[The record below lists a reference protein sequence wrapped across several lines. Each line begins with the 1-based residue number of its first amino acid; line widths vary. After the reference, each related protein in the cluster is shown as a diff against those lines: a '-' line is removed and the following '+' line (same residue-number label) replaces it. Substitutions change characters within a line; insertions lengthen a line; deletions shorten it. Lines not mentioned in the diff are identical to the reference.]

1 MAHGYLTNNPKWVL
15 SKSDCNFYFF
25 FLLLKGFPMKKLITK
40 LLENTL
46 FFIISNVVIGCTVLI
61 TIIGFI
67 VGIAY
72 LMEKSG
78 QFLGMLHPAII
89 GTVTIGITVAVAFV
103 LLFKLGNG
111 VREKITD
118 ELIAIRWRREQ
129 ERLSQQQNT
138 KIVAGVS
145 ESA

>member
-1 MAHGYLTNNPKWVL
+1 
-15 SKSDCNFYFF
+15 
-25 FLLLKGFPMKKLITK
+25 MKKLIAK

-46 FFIISNVVIGCTVLI
+46 FFIISNVLIGCTVLI

-67 VGIAY
+67 VGISY
-72 LMEKSG
+72 LMRKAG
-78 QFLGMLHPAII
+78 QLLEMLPPVIV
-89 GTVTIGITVAVAFV
+89 GTVIIGITAVVALL

-129 ERLSQQQNT
+129 KMLSQKYNT
-138 KIVAGVS
+138 RTVTSVR
-145 ESA
+145 ESV